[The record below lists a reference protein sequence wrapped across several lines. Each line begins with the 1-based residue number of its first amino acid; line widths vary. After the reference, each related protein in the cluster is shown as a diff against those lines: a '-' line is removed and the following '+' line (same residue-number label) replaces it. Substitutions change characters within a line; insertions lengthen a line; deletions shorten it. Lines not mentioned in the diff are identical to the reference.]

1 MINSFYMKGIVMTNK
16 IMIIIGVFVIV
27 GVLCFIFKDSLF
39 NKTNFNPKQLELTYE
54 INAGIPFKWEHEIE
68 DDSIVKFV
76 KSYVVKDENTGGKV
90 GASVYTNYVFESVKP
105 GTTTIKFKFVNF
117 ADNYVSGERK
127 HVITVD
133 KDLNISLVKEDKGVT
148 YFE

>member
-1 MINSFYMKGIVMTNK
+1 MSNK
-16 IMIIIGVFVIV
+16 IVIIIGLFIILV

-39 NKTNFNPKQLELTYE
+39 NKINSNPKQLELTYE
-54 INAGIPFKWEHEIE
+54 INAGIPFKWEYEIE

-76 KSYVVKDENTGGKV
+76 KSYVVRDENTGGKV

-105 GTTTIKFKFVNF
+105 GTTTIKFKYVNF

-127 HVITVD
+127 HVINVD
-133 KDLNISLVKEDKGVT
+133 NDLNISLVKEDKEVT

>member
-1 MINSFYMKGIVMTNK
+1 MSNK
-16 IMIIIGVFVIV
+16 IVIIIGLFIILVV
-27 GVLCFIFKDSLF
+27 VLCVIFKDSLF
-39 NKTNFNPKQLELTYE
+39 NKINSNPKQLELTYE
-54 INAGIPFKWEHEIE
+54 INAGIPFKWEYEIE

-76 KSYVVKDENTGGKV
+76 KSYVVRDENTGGKV

-105 GTTTIKFKFVNF
+105 GTTTIKFKYVNV

-127 HVITVD
+127 HVINVD
-133 KDLNISLVKEDKGVT
+133 NDLNISLVKEDKEVT

>member
-1 MINSFYMKGIVMTNK
+1 MSNK
-16 IMIIIGVFVIV
+16 IVIIIGLFIILV

-39 NKTNFNPKQLELTYE
+39 NKINSNPKQLELTYE
-54 INAGIPFKWEHEIE
+54 INAGIPFKWEYEIE

-76 KSYVVKDENTGGKV
+76 KSYVVRDENTGGKV

-105 GTTTIKFKFVNF
+105 GTTTIKFKYVNV

-127 HVITVD
+127 HVINVD
-133 KDLNISLVKEDKGVT
+133 NDLNISLVKEDKEVT